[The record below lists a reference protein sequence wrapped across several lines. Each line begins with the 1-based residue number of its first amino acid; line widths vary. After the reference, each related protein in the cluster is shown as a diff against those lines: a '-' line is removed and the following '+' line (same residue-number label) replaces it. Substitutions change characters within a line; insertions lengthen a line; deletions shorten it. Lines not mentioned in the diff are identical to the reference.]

1 MTTLEETRLRIQIE
15 KQHIV
20 ILALSVFVAIFAT
33 LLACL
38 VCANL

>member
-1 MTTLEETRLRIQIE
+1 MTTEQQLRAKIEE
-15 KQHIV
+15 QHGL